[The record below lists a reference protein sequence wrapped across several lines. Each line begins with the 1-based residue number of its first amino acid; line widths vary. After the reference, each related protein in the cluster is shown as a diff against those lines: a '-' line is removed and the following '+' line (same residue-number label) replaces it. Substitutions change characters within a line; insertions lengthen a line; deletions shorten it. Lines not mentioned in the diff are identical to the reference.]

1 VDPGREDPAVEVERA
16 PRGPVHE
23 PLPPAPIADARG
35 SLEGAASSLGN
46 RGFGAV
52 VARMRA
58 GEGITAGGLVH
69 PDVEQAIA
77 LAHGGGRPLDS
88 SLSRRLESA
97 GGGGLDDVRVHVGQQ
112 AEQLA
117 RAVEA
122 RAFTVGSDIFFGAGE
137 YRPGTADG
145 DQLIAHEVAHV
156 AQQRGAPTGGPL
168 TVTEP
173 GDAFEREAE
182 AFARGSTG

>member
-1 VDPGREDPAVEVERA
+1 MDPGREDPAFEVERA
-16 PRGPVHE
+16 PRAPVHE
-23 PLPPAPIADARG
+23 PLPFGPIADARG
-35 SLEGAASSLGN
+35 SLEGTASSVGN
-46 RGFGAV
+46 RGFGGV

-58 GEGITAGGLVH
+58 GEGLTAGGLVH

-77 LAHGGGRPLDS
+77 LAQGGGRPLDR

-97 GGGGLDDVRVHVGQQ
+97 GGGALDDVRAHVGPQ

-122 RAFTVGSDIFFGAGE
+122 RAFTVGSDIFFGSGE

-156 AQQRGAPTGGPL
+156 AQQRGAPATGPL
-168 TVTEP
+168 AVTEP

-182 AFARGSTG
+182 TFARGSTG